1 MSSYSGTIAFG
12 SGSGMLRLNSNSV
25 GSNDVNFGSTTAHFN
40 LGTGSASLS
49 NRNGGITIQLG
60 ALSGGPNTRLN
71 GRQSGSG
78 TTTTTYVIGGKNLS
92 TVFAGSITHANDL
105 GGLSIVKTGTGV
117 LTLGGNSNFTGTI
130 AVNQGELAIAGS
142 TVISGDIKVESG
154 ASLSLAGG
162 TLGGLTLDAVGALGG
177 YGSINGDVSLSG
189 NFTGGG
195 FSAST
200 PGVLQINGSASFD
213 GAVIR
218 MLGGVQSDRISV
230 GGDLTVEG
238 TIQIALAPGTAF
250 GRYNLITYTGSLATG
265 AITLTG
271 IPGGTTAHL
280 STTVAGRVDLVIDDS
295 DEDSLPNSWEMANF
309 GNLSKGPNDDPDGDG
324 QSNAIEYLTGTLPNN
339 GASRFAATIAPAAG
353 NQLTLTWPSV
363 SGKTYAIETNGSLIG
378 IWSELISVPA
388 AASPATTT
396 SYSLTPIG
404 NSKFYRVALRP

>member
-1 MSSYSGTIAFG
+1 
-12 SGSGMLRLNSNSV
+12 
-25 GSNDVNFGSTTAHFN
+25 
-40 LGTGSASLS
+40 
-49 NRNGGITIQLG
+49 
-60 ALSGGPNTRLN
+60 
-71 GRQSGSG
+71 
-78 TTTTTYVIGGKNLS
+78 
-92 TVFAGSITHANDL
+92 
-105 GGLSIVKTGTGV
+105 
-117 LTLGGNSNFTGTI
+117 
-130 AVNQGELAIAGS
+130 
-142 TVISGDIKVESG
+142 
-154 ASLSLAGG
+154 
-162 TLGGLTLDAVGALGG
+162 
-177 YGSINGDVSLSG
+177 
-189 NFTGGG
+189 
-195 FSAST
+195 
-200 PGVLQINGSASFD
+200 
-213 GAVIR
+213 

-250 GRYNLITYTGSLATG
+250 GRYNLIIYTGSLATG
-265 AITLTG
+265 AIALTG

-309 GNLSKGPNDDPDGDG
+309 GNLSKGPNDDPDGDS